1 MIHFALVQLSKKHT
15 EIFGT
20 FIEIIKYYNW
30 ELTIYYDKDND
41 PYTFINYYNKLFET
55 SLNVLPTAQ
64 LQENS
69 TKHDYFIFTTSA
81 DAPHIPEHFK
91 TSEMSHRCIY
101 VNHQASYCLPFM
113 KKNIQMSPVI
123 NLKDDTTIKKLFSCI
138 IPFYRQYKKIHSN
151 YNSINLA
158 IVGAIRPHQKDK
170 DLSLLMDLLKIQDL
184 KINIY
189 IFMRKMDWKIISNR
203 NKFLRQHPNIK
214 FFPGLST
221 EKMIEKLRE
230 VKFIL
235 PLSQQSGWFY
245 WQRLTGTIPLAIN
258 LNIPLIIDKKLAKIY
273 NLEECGILYENKISE
288 IIELITSIS
297 EEKYYN
303 IIENIV
309 IYKKQQT
316 SSNRKQF
323 LDLCMAK

>member
-1 MIHFALVQLSKKHT
+1 
-15 EIFGT
+15 
-20 FIEIIKYYNW
+20 
-30 ELTIYYDKDND
+30 
-41 PYTFINYYNKLFET
+41 
-55 SLNVLPTAQ
+55 

-81 DAPHIPEHFK
+81 DAPNIPEYFK
-91 TSEMSHRCIY
+91 TPEMSHRCIY

-123 NLKDDTTIKKLFSCI
+123 NLKDDTTTKRLLACI

-170 DLSLLMDLLKIQDL
+170 DLSLLIDLLKIQDL

-235 PLSQQSGWFY
+235 PLSQQGGWFY

-288 IIELITSIS
+288 ILELITSIS

-303 IIENIV
+303 LIENIV

-316 SSNRKQF
+316 SSNRKLF

>member
-1 MIHFALVQLSKKHT
+1 MINFALVQLSKKHT

-30 ELTIYYDKDND
+30 DLTIYYDKDND
-41 PYTFINYYNKLFET
+41 PYTFISYYNKLFET
-55 SLNVLPTAQ
+55 PLNVIPTSQ
-64 LQENS
+64 LQENI
-69 TKHDYFIFTTSA
+69 TKYDYFIFTTSA
-81 DAPHIPEHFK
+81 DAPHIPEYFK
-91 TSEMSHRCIY
+91 NPEISNRCIY
-101 VNHQASYCLPFM
+101 INHQASYSLPFM

-123 NLKDDTTIKKLFSCI
+123 QIKDEKKLLSCI
-138 IPFYRQYKKIHSN
+138 IPFYRQYKKVHSN
-151 YNSINLA
+151 YNSTNLA

-170 DLSLLMDLLKIQDL
+170 DLSLLIDLLKTTPDP
-184 KINIY
+184 KFNIY
-189 IFMRKMDWKIISNR
+189 IFMRKMDWKVISNR

-235 PLSQQSGWFY
+235 PLSQQGGWFY
-245 WQRLTGTIPLAIN
+245 WQRLTGTIPLSIN

-273 NLEECGILYENKISE
+273 NLDNCGLLYENKITE
-288 IIELITSIS
+288 ILESIMSIS
-297 EEKYYN
+297 EDDYYK
-303 IIENIV
+303 IVENIV
-309 IYKKQQT
+309 IYKKQQA
-316 SSNRKQF
+316 SINRKQF

>member
-55 SLNVLPTAQ
+55 SLNVIPTAQ

-81 DAPHIPEHFK
+81 DAPHIPEYFK
-91 TSEMSHRCIY
+91 TPEMSNRCIY

-123 NLKDDTTIKKLFSCI
+123 NLKDDTATKKLCSCI
-138 IPFYRQYKKIHSN
+138 VPFYRQYKKIHSN

-170 DLSLLMDLLKIQDL
+170 DLSLLMDLLKTPDL
-184 KINIY
+184 TINIY
-189 IFMRKMDWKIISNR
+189 IFMRKMDWKVISNR

-221 EKMIEKLRE
+221 EKMIEKLKE

-235 PLSQQSGWFY
+235 PLSQQGGWFY

-258 LNIPLIIDKKLAKIY
+258 LNIPLILDKKLAKIY

-288 IIELITSIS
+288 VLELITSIS

-303 IIENIV
+303 LIENIV

-316 SSNRKQF
+316 SNNRKQF

>member
-55 SLNVLPTAQ
+55 TLNVYSTAQ

-81 DAPHIPEHFK
+81 DAPHIPEYFK

-123 NLKDDTTIKKLFSCI
+123 NLKDDTTTKRLLACI
-138 IPFYRQYKKIHSN
+138 VPFYRQYKKIHSN

-235 PLSQQSGWFY
+235 PLSQQGGWFY

-258 LNIPLIIDKKLAKIY
+258 LNIPLIIDRKLAKIY

-288 IIELITSIS
+288 ILELITSIS

-303 IIENIV
+303 LIENIV

-316 SSNRKQF
+316 SNNRKQF